1 MNIIIAQCITYCFTA
16 IIIFTLPTCTHRKNI
31 DKQTLYITPGQK
43 FIPLTT
49 DDTPPPITIWIHG
62 TIFFGKPSP
71 YEDFCKN
78 PRLVPMTQ
86 LPKNHRLRQVGETI
100 VENDPEHFNADE
112 FYIFGWSGGLR
123 EKERRRVAEKL
134 YHDLVDLTQKYQKKY
149 GIYPIIRIIAHSHG
163 GNVALHMAKIKNVS
177 SNPLSVRSLI
187 LLACPVQERTMYAL
201 ETPMFQRI
209 YSLYSSLDLIQVLA
223 PQLRYTDIT
232 KHNSGKRYKIPA
244 FSSRLFPQRPHVIQ
258 AKIKVD
264 NYPLYHTFF
273 SSPQFAQ
280 LLPKILRKLDSWDTQ
295 TSNNTTIKK
304 YKLLCVHRTRLRSP
318 FAPYFAK
325 ASSGLCKATEDR

>member
-1 MNIIIAQCITYCFTA
+1 MRIVITHCITYFFA
-16 IIIFTLPTCTHRKNI
+16 LVIICTLPTCTHRKNV
-31 DKQTLYITPGQK
+31 DKQELHITPGQK
-43 FIPLTT
+43 FTPFIT
-49 DDTPPPITIWIHG
+49 DTPPPITVWIHG
-62 TIFFGKPSP
+62 TIFFGKSSP
-71 YEDFCKN
+71 YEDFYKN
-78 PRLVPMTQ
+78 PRLVPITQ

-100 VENDPEHFNADE
+100 IENDPEHFNATE

-123 EKERRRVAEKL
+123 EKERKRVAEKL
-134 YHDLVDLTQKYQKKY
+134 YHDLVDLTEKYQEKY
-149 GIYPIIRIIAHSHG
+149 GCYPTIRIIAHSHG
-163 GNVALHMAKIKNVS
+163 GNVALHMAKIKNVLN
-177 SNPLSVRSLI
+177 NPLSIRSLI

-232 KHNSGKRYKIPA
+232 KHGSGKRYKIPA
-244 FSSRLFPQRPHVIQ
+244 FSSRLFPQRPHIIQ

-280 LLPKILRKLDSWDTQ
+280 LLPQILRKLDLWDTQ
-295 TSNNTTIKK
+295 KDTQHRK
-304 YKLLCVHRTRLRSP
+304 YKLLCVYRTRLR
-318 FAPYFAK
+318 FH
-325 ASSGLCKATEDR
+325 RR